1 MKPFIYA
8 SSQKNFIM
16 GQKIHPLG
24 FRLGITQKHSSQW
37 FARRRNYSQFLLE
50 DHFLRRY
57 IFTSFPDAG
66 IISIGVNRKIH
77 SIRIEISSARPRVLL
92 GAAGSGLESLRQ
104 ELVKELKKYRYTN
117 KYRNNVRALGVTP
130 TMVTEGEDRGNESI
144 SARISIHLTKL
155 NNPNSSAA
163 FLGDFIVEQLEKR
176 IPFRRVLKQAVQRAQ
191 RVPVKGIKV
200 QVSGR
205 LNGAEIARSEW
216 VRKGQVPLHTLRAKM
231 EYDSRTAKTIYGL
244 LGIKVWIFQGDQ

>member
-1 MKPFIYA
+1 MLELWVLPRLWSPKV
-8 SSQKNFIM
+8 
-16 GQKIHPLG
+16 KIG
-24 FRLGITQKHSSQW
+24 
-37 FARRRNYSQFLLE
+37 
-50 DHFLRRY
+50 
-57 IFTSFPDAG
+57 
-66 IISIGVNRKIH
+66 
-77 SIRIEISSARPRVLL
+77 
-92 GAAGSGLESLRQ
+92 
-104 ELVKELKKYRYTN
+104 
-117 KYRNNVRALGVTP
+117 
-130 TMVTEGEDRGNESI
+130 GNESI